1 MDNNEEHIHND
12 ALEDNSIA
20 KDAAARVL
28 SLVSHKL
35 KTPLSI
41 INGYSEAILSDIKPG
56 ELSNFSIKALEDINK
71 QGEKLSILVDKLVRF
86 ANISDL
92 APENLE
98 KKDVNVR
105 HVFSEVSAKCIFRD
119 DAITINSSDNTIRS
133 HAPAIEVKCDNNI
146 TVFADESL
154 ISIAVEELVDNAIKF
169 NNNINKKLR
178 LFYYNDQ
185 GKDVLAVAD
194 NGVGIK
200 EEHIGKIF
208 HKFYQIDDFF
218 TGQIEGWG
226 LGLALVKRIM
236 TLHGGNITVRS
247 QYGVGTIISLVFPKK
262 DDNKPENI

>member
-1 MDNNEEHIHND
+1 MEEMNK
-12 ALEDNSIA
+12 LEASHSTVGDSSIA

-41 INGYSEAILSDIKPG
+41 INGYSEAILAELKPEEMSG
-56 ELSNFSIKALEDINK
+56 FAVKALEDINK

-92 APENLE
+92 VPENLHKE
-98 KKDVNVR
+98 DINVSKI
-105 HVFSEVSAKCIFRD
+105 FADISSKCVFRD
-119 DAITINSSDNTIRS
+119 DSITINSSDQTIRDKG
-133 HAPAIEVKCDNNI
+133 PYIAIKCEKDT
-146 TVFADESL
+146 TVFADKNL
-154 ISIAVEELVDNAIKF
+154 LSIALEELLDNAIKF
-169 NNNINKKLR
+169 NNNTAKKMR
-178 LFYYNDQ
+178 MFYFQDN
-185 GKDVLAVAD
+185 GKDILAVAD

-208 HKFYQIDDFF
+208 HTFYQVDDFF

-236 TLHGGNITVRS
+236 NLHGGNITVRS

-262 DDNKPENI
+262 ND

>member
-1 MDNNEEHIHND
+1 MEELNK
-12 ALEDNSIA
+12 LEAKHSTAGDNSIA

-41 INGYSEAILSDIKPG
+41 INGYSEAILSEIKP
-56 ELSNFSIKALEDINK
+56 EEMSSFTVKALEDINK

-92 APENLE
+92 LPENLQ
-98 KKDVNVR
+98 KTDVNVYKI
-105 HVFSEVSAKCIFRD
+105 FSDISSKCVFRD
-119 DAITINSSDNTIRS
+119 DSITINSSDQTIRDKG
-133 HAPAIEVKCDNNI
+133 PYIAIKCEKDT
-146 TVFADESL
+146 TVFADKTL
-154 ISIAVEELVDNAIKF
+154 LSIALEELLDNAIKF
-169 NNNINKKLR
+169 NNNTAKKLR
-178 LFYYNDQ
+178 LFYYQDQ
-185 GKDVLAVAD
+185 GKDILAVAD
-194 NGVGIK
+194 NGVGIR

-208 HKFYQIDDFF
+208 HTFYQVDDFF

-236 TLHGGNITVRS
+236 NLHGGNITVRS

-262 DDNKPENI
+262 ND